1 MPGYRLTRRALA
13 DLRDIARYTKETWG
27 RRQARLYVEELEL
40 RIRKL
45 ALSPE
50 AGRLRD
56 DVAPSVRSFPIGRHV
71 MFYLAS
77 ESGITVLRVL
87 HPRMDVARAFRD
99 NEL

>member
-13 DLRDIARYTKETWG
+13 DLRDIVRYTGETWG
-27 RRQARLYVEELEL
+27 RRQARLYLEELEL
-40 RIRKL
+40 RIQKL

-50 AGRLRD
+50 VGRLRD

-71 MFYLAS
+71 MFYLTG

-87 HPRMDVARAFRD
+87 HPRMNIARAFRD
-99 NEL
+99 DEL

>member
-1 MPGYRLTRRALA
+1 MPDYRLTRRALA
-13 DLRDIARYTKETWG
+13 DLRDIARYTGETWG

-50 AGRLRD
+50 MGRLRD

-71 MFYLAS
+71 MFYLTS

-99 NEL
+99 NES